1 MPQST
6 PLENIEADTI
16 PEKEASDEER
26 VSRIIQEM
34 NSSNDEP
41 APGVKQQKQQEQSR
55 YEDQNPQFNRIPTNT
70 RFSDDTMMQPH
81 PSQMMYSNQQPTQE
95 QPANKIE
102 EQPVVAKKN
111 IWAHITDVF
120 KMPVVVSVIFFIL
133 SLPIVDVYLSK
144 YAPWAF
150 SNSATL
156 TMTGLGVKA
165 LSAGLIIGVYE
176 TLDKVISRFL

>member
-6 PLENIEADTI
+6 PLEKIEADTI
-16 PEKEASDEER
+16 PDKEASDEER

-41 APGVKQQKQQEQSR
+41 APGVQQQQQQQQQYEEQ
-55 YEDQNPQFNRIPTNT
+55 QPQFNRIPTNT
-70 RFSDDTMMQPH
+70 RFADDTMMQPH
-81 PSQMMYSNQQPTQE
+81 PSQMVYNNQPAMQE
-95 QPANKIE
+95 QPSNKIDE
-102 EQPVVAKKN
+102 PVATVAKKN

-120 KMPVVVSVIFFIL
+120 KMPVVVAVIFFIL

-165 LSAGLIIGVYE
+165 LVAGLIIGVYE
-176 TLDKVISRFL
+176 TLDKLISRFL